1 MSRIKEINSYKLR
14 IESLLLKVTT
24 SSIKHTDLDV
34 RGNVYKT
41 IEECFIYIEGN
52 DVTKKDKIEKFKF
65 NYEHISGKSLD
76 DLLDEK
82 FDIERLITD
91 LKELVNCVEV

>member
-1 MSRIKEINSYKLR
+1 MDKIQYINNYKLI
-14 IESLLLKVTT
+14 IESLLLKVTP

-34 RGNVYKT
+34 RGNVYGT
-41 IEECFIYIEGN
+41 IEERFIYIEGN

-82 FDIERLITD
+82 FDMELLITD
-91 LKELVNCVEV
+91 LKELVNCVEE

>member
-14 IESLLLKVTT
+14 IESLLLKVTP

-34 RGNVYKT
+34 RGNVYGT
-41 IEECFIYIEGN
+41 IEECFIYIELN
-52 DVTKKDKIEKFKF
+52 DITKKDKIEKFKF

-82 FDIERLITD
+82 FDIEHLITD
-91 LKELVNCVEV
+91 LKELVNCVGV